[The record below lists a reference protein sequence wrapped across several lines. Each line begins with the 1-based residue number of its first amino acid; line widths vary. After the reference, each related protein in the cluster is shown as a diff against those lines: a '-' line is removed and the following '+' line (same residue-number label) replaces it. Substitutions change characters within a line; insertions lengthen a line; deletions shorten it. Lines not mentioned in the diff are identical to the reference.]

1 MLLLNYDII
10 IRDFIKN
17 YQTVIFKLYYKNQEL
32 WIFPDSI
39 LRALVEL
46 QFLGQRV
53 PDQGCQVLV
62 GGGQDWNVY
71 VSIDY
76 QNLKKF
82 QHVENLHINFFNFL
96 CH

>member
-1 MLLLNYDII
+1 MLLPNYDII

-17 YQTVIFKLYYKNQEL
+17 YQTVIFKLYYKNQVF

-62 GGGQDWNVY
+62 GGGQDWNVN

-76 QNLKKF
+76 QNLKKNSTCRKSTY
-82 QHVENLHINFFNFL
+82 EFL
-96 CH
+96 